1 MIASSSAR
9 ASPATSASNAFL
21 ALARSSPLRRY
32 WSIRCRAPSM
42 VNFSV

>member
-1 MIASSSAR
+1 MIASTAAR
-9 ASPATSASNAFL
+9 ASPATSASNALRAL
-21 ALARSSPLRRY
+21 ALSSPVRRY